1 MIVVGIPIATIATS
15 QGAPPGALEL
25 VCVSISATAAFVE
38 HDARGRPCLER
49 WLTATELEAF
59 DAFVVPKRRRDWL
72 AGRLAAKEA
81 VRGRL
86 RLERADNYCEIEIRT
101 SDGGGDFG
109 RPQYLLSGEPG
120 EFSLSISH
128 AGDTAVA
135 TLAPRAGEQ
144 VGVDIECVQE
154 TDASFEAVALS
165 PAERRRV
172 ESLSGTARWRAITTI
187 WVIKE
192 AFLKALGVGLRM
204 PLAHLSVDSR
214 LWEATSKASAEAPR
228 EMAFAIDRRAT
239 HLHPLLAELDR
250 VRSVASTFVLGE
262 ALGAWVTLSAREDPC
277 NL

>member
-1 MIVVGIPIATIATS
+1 MIVSGIPIATIATT
-15 QGAPPGALEL
+15 QGAPPGVLEL
-25 VCVSISATAAFVE
+25 VCVSISATADFVE
-38 HDARGRPCLER
+38 RDPRGRGCLER
-49 WLTATELEAF
+49 WLNASELEAF

-86 RLERADNYCEIEIRT
+86 RLERADNYCQIEICT
-101 SDGGGDFG
+101 SSAGGDFG
-109 RPQYLLSGEPG
+109 RPQYLLAGEPG

-135 TLAPRAGEQ
+135 TLAPLAGEQ
-144 VGVDIECVQE
+144 VGVDIECIQE

-165 PAERRRV
+165 PSERRRV
-172 ESLSGTARWRAITTI
+172 ESLRGMARWRAITTI

-204 PLAHLSVDSR
+204 PLAHLSVDAR
-214 LWEATSKASAEAPR
+214 LWESAGEAASEAPR

-239 HLHPLLAELDR
+239 HLHPLLADLDR
-250 VRSVASTFVLGE
+250 VRSVASTFALGE
-262 ALGAWVTLSAREDPC
+262 ALGAWVTLSAGEDAC